1 MLRLAADENFNADIV
16 RGLLRRL
23 PDLDIV
29 RVQDAGLS
37 GADDRL
43 MPERRDVWW
52 DVDTSTDVASV
63 GDQVATAVS
72 DYVVPWFEKLTTRK
86 DLIDAVEDRPRTLGI
101 FPAQVPLILA
111 MLAAE
116 DGDLVRARSILVS
129 ALEDSRGK
137 PFEQSVGRSPSAS
150 H

>member
-1 MLRLAADENFNADIV
+1 
-16 RGLLRRL
+16 
-23 PDLDIV
+23 
-29 RVQDAGLS
+29 
-37 GADDRL
+37 
-43 MPERRDVWW
+43 MPERRDLWW

-137 PFEQSVGRSPSAS
+137 PFEQSVRQVAERLSLALGDR
-150 H
+150 